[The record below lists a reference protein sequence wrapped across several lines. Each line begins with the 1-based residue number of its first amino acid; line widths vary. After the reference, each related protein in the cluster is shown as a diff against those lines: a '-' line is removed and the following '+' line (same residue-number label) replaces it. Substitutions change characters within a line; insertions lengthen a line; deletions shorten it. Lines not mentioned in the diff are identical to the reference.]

1 MEMKIMW
8 VGVAV
13 LLGWLLSY
21 LFVRQFLFNLLVVK
35 PIIGNMRKADKDLI
49 APGADKYTAVSYG
62 ICGFFIVI
70 ALVVVLVFCKL
81 YLKISFLVG
90 MVIGGIMIVS
100 GMKPENRAMFD
111 SFCVTYYRFVPDDE
125 LRTAMYNKKPS
136 QMKLRLHDMDLPTDF
151 IPSFA
156 KEK

>member
-8 VGVAV
+8 VGAAV

-21 LFVRQFLFNLLVVK
+21 LFVRQFLFNLLVAK
-35 PIIGNMRKADKDLI
+35 PVINNMRKADKDLI
-49 APGADKYTAVSYG
+49 APGADKYTAVSLG
-62 ICGFFIVI
+62 ICGFFVVI
-70 ALVVVLVFCKL
+70 ALVILFAFCSL
-81 YLKISFLVG
+81 YIQISFLVG
-90 MVIGGIMIVS
+90 AVIGGVMVAP

-111 SFCVTYYRFVPDDE
+111 SFCLTYFRFVPDDE

-136 QMKLRLHDMDLPTDF
+136 QMKLRLHDMGLSTDF
-151 IPSFA
+151 IPTFA

>member
-13 LLGWLLSY
+13 FLGWLLSY
-21 LFVRQFLFNLLVVK
+21 LFVRQFLFNLLVAK
-35 PIIGNMRKADKDLI
+35 PIINNMRKADKNLI
-49 APGADKYTAVSYG
+49 APGADKYTAVSFG
-62 ICGFFIVI
+62 ICGFFIVL
-70 ALVVVLVFCKL
+70 ALVILFVFCKL
-81 YLKISFLVG
+81 YLQISFLAG
-90 MVIGGIMIVS
+90 AVIGSVMVAS

-111 SFCVTYYRFVPDDE
+111 SFCLTYFRFVPDDE

-136 QMKLRLHDMDLPTDF
+136 QMKLRLHDMSLSTDF